1 MIFSERRRSIRV
13 EKRLEVRFLATEERT
28 AITSNISETGLFI
41 STLRGLDAGIML
53 NIKIKLPNAADL
65 SLEGN
70 IVRTFKSAPGLVV
83 GVKSGMGIQL
93 LNPSKGYLNYV
104 QTLLN

>member
-1 MIFSERRRSIRV
+1 MIFSERRRLTRV
-13 EKRLEVRFLATEERT
+13 VKRLEIKFHAAEERT

-41 STLRGLDAGIML
+41 STRRGLDAGIML
-53 NIKIKLPNAADL
+53 HIKIKLPNAADI

-70 IVRTFKSAPGLVV
+70 VVRTFNPVPGIVEV
-83 GVKSGMGIQL
+83 VKSGMGIQL

>member
-1 MIFSERRRSIRV
+1 MILSEKRRSARV
-13 EKRLEVRFLATEERT
+13 VKRLEVSFFATEERT

-41 STLRGLDAGIML
+41 RTRRGLDTGIML
-53 NIKIKLPNAADL
+53 NIKIKLPNSAVL
-65 SLEGN
+65 MLEGN
-70 IVRTFKSAPGLVV
+70 VVRTFKSVPGLVG

-93 LNPSKGYLNYV
+93 LNPSEGYLNYV